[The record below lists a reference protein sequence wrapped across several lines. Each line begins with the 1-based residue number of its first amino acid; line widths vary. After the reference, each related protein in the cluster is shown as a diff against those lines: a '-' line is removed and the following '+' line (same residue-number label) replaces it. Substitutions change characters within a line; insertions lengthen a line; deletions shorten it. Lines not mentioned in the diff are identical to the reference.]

1 MAATRCGTASI
12 TWCGRRSYRY
22 QVLADDVA
30 QRCRELLREIAR
42 SEEMVIYARS
52 INRDHVHMLIGISP
66 HISVS
71 RAVQA

>member
-1 MAATRCGTASI
+1 
-12 TWCGRRSYRY
+12 
-22 QVLADDVA
+22 VLADDVA

-66 HISVS
+66 HISVT